1 MPKGKNYVCVK
12 NLCVR
17 KNVRVRKKKFTRRG
31 GGPIGILRGGG
42 PIEVPELVVIVL
54 LWGHGVRK
62 PPGGYFRR

>member
-1 MPKGKNYVCVK
+1 MYAFKK

-17 KNVRVRKKKFTRRG
+17 KNLRVRKKNLRGG

-42 PIEVPELVVIVL
+42 GVLYLVLELVVIVL

-62 PPGGYFRR
+62 PPGGNFRR